1 MIKSLRLENFQSH
14 KDSTFEF
21 PPNLSVIVGSSN
33 QGKTSIVRAFSLMLY
48 NQWDSSWTR
57 IGASFCKITLTM
69 DSGVIVVREK
79 GLKINRYILKIPSQ
93 PDQIFE
99 NFGVNTPEAI
109 QKVLNIRKIELDKD
123 DSLILNMSF
132 QLDSLFLFNRSGSQ
146 KAKVLGRL
154 SGAHFLDH
162 ALRNLNTEKKQISIE
177 KNLKVQELEDLK
189 VQHAALSAVSEF
201 RPKIEELETKNA
213 ALDAARQRLD
223 TLQSLFKR
231 AQDWKKRYT
240 SETAKES
247 ILAQAKAVEIDP
259 VATSVQRLKV
269 LKQLFNWKSDLEGRD
284 NTLISSKKQLDIEF
298 ESATIEYVRILDEN
312 RMCPVCFTE
321 LDSVNMTKI
330 KENLVGKET
339 AVK

>member
-1 MIKSLRLENFQSH
+1 MIKKLILDDFQSH
-14 KDSTFEF
+14 KHSEF
-21 PPNLSVIVGSSN
+21 DWNPNLNIIVGTSN
-33 QGKTSIVRAFSLMLY
+33 AGKTSISRAMSLILFNQFDKSWVRV
-48 NQWDSSWTR
+48 
-57 IGASFCKITLTM
+57 GAKHCKITLVM
-69 DSGVIVVREK
+69 DSGIIILREK
-79 GLKINRYILKIPSQ
+79 GEKLNRYILKVPTMQ
-93 PDQIFE
+93 DQIFE
-99 NFGVNTPEAI
+99 NFGLEVPGAI
-109 QKVLNIRKIELDKD
+109 KKSLNIFELKIDANDFLN
-123 DSLILNMSF
+123 LNMAF
-132 QLDSLFLFNRSGSQ
+132 QMDELFLLKAPGSY
-146 KAKVLGRL
+146 KAKVLGKL
-154 SGAHFLDH
+154 SGATYLDY
-162 ALRNLNTEKKQISIE
+162 ALRELNSEKRSLNQE
-177 KNLKVQELEDLK
+177 KNLKGKELEDLK